1 MPSNKS
7 PAISRHGVTRRW
19 SDIVVFG
26 GMAYFVEVPDDP
38 NLPPPDQFRQVL
50 RQVDDRLAAVCSD
63 RTKLLQVLIYLPEPG
78 DLQEFNAIW
87 DAWVPEGHAPSR
99 ACVHAKLAAAGYRVE
114 LVITAAAG

>member
-7 PAISRHGVTRRW
+7 PDISRHGVTRRW

-99 ACVHAKLAAAGYRVE
+99 ACVHARLAAAGYRVE